1 MGTFPVALSVAF
13 ELQSC
18 ANETLSYARGSLS
31 FPRPIPFNIVMNLLH
46 TLFDPVFAWSF
57 DPVLTF
63 GWAIVLALTCMAAW
77 ALNLL
82 ALPGNWVAIGAVAV
96 YVWLGPNDGR
106 AAIGISVLA
115 VAFVIALLGEAIE
128 LIAAATG
135 AKRAGASRRS
145 TIFALIG
152 SFIGAI
158 AGAIVGIPIPAVGS
172 ILAAIL
178 FGGTGATIGA
188 MYGEWSDG
196 RPWRESWA
204 VGHAAFWGRTFGML
218 GKLAAGVAIVLL
230 VIFALLV

>member
-1 MGTFPVALSVAF
+1 LTFPDNDPFKTTTKLLSDMLEPSFVW
-13 ELQSC
+13 
-18 ANETLSYARGSLS
+18 SL
-31 FPRPIPFNIVMNLLH
+31 
-46 TLFDPVFAWSF
+46 DPA
-57 DPVLTF
+57 LTF
-63 GWAIVLALTCMAAW
+63 GWAVVLGLTCMVAW

-82 ALPGNWVAIGAVAV
+82 ALPGNWVSIGAIAI
-96 YVWLGPNDGR
+96 YVWLGPDDGR
-106 AAIGISVLA
+106 AAIGISVL
-115 VAFVIALLGEAIE
+115 VGAFLLALLGEAIE
-128 LIAAATG
+128 LIAAAMG

-145 TIFALIG
+145 TLFALIG

-158 AGAIVGIPIPAVGS
+158 VGAIVGIPIPAFGS

-178 FGGTGATIGA
+178 FGGAGATVGA

-230 VIFALLV
+230 VILALLV